1 MNLLLGSNS
10 KNHGAGYLDHL
21 EPFIK
26 ELLGDRKHIAFVP
39 FALKDHEGYTAI
51 ARTRFET
58 MGYQVTSVHEAA
70 DAVSLLEQVDGVFI
84 GGGNTFRLLN
94 ELYIRNLVDVIKR
107 RVEGGMPYIG
117 TSAGTNVA
125 TINIKTTNDMP
136 IVYPPSFD
144 ALGLVPFN
152 INAHYLDADPNSTHM
167 GETREQRL
175 KEFLEENSNTIV
187 GLREG
192 AALVRK
198 DNLLTLIGNS
208 ARIFSPDGTATEYPE
223 SSDLPFLLN

>member
-1 MNLLLGSNS
+1 MKLILGSNS
-10 KNHGAGYLDHL
+10 TNHGQGYLDHL
-21 EPFIK
+21 ESVIRQT
-26 ELLGDRKHIAFVP
+26 LGEGSKRVAFVP
-39 FALKDHEGYTAI
+39 FALKDHDGYTKI
-51 ARTRFET
+51 ASERFEK
-58 MGYQVTSVHEAA
+58 MGYALDSVHHQSDPVVFLDQA
-70 DAVSLLEQVDGVFI
+70 DAIFI

-94 ELYIRNLVDVIKR
+94 ELFVRDLLVPIRN
-107 RVEGGMPYIG
+107 RVEQGAVYIG

-152 INAHYLDADPNSTHM
+152 INPHFLDANPDSTHM

-175 KEFLEENSNTIV
+175 KEFFEENASVVV

-192 AALVRK
+192 GILVR
-198 DNLLTLIGNS
+198 DQGILQLIGNT
-208 ARIFSPDGTATEYPE
+208 AKVFFSDGTTRACEIGD
-223 SSDLPFLLN
+223 DLSFLL